1 MNAMSAG
8 RSILRRSHGGFTLV
22 ELLLVASI
30 MVIMMGLLAYSLSE
44 SQGRSVQVAASQV
57 ASGLGVARQAAIT
70 RNTDALFIVAS
81 RSGAQITDFY
91 PQEAFR
97 YWAVVQSNRGQN
109 TWSFVTDWTALP
121 AGAVFI
127 GLAGESYQTLE
138 WKNIAGTPPV
148 PGTPFEPRVAASS
161 QGEWRFFNNFTNN
174 LRMVWPGGSTNL
186 ANVPFVGFRPRGEAF
201 FHRMSG
207 PGAVPQRGAI
217 VVGEGSALPG
227 NQIVT
232 RSSNNITHVETDAI
246 AGRIIVR
253 PRESFR

>member
-1 MNAMSAG
+1 MSAG

-70 RNTDALFIVAS
+70 RNTDTLFIIAP
-81 RSGAQITDFY
+81 RSGTQITDFY

-121 AGAVFI
+121 AGAVFMNVTGMGYRTI
-127 GLAGESYQTLE
+127 NWNPVNATPGKPYQPV
-138 WKNIAGTPPV
+138 IASNST
-148 PGTPFEPRVAASS
+148 AAWDHFSS
-161 QGEWRFFNNFTNN
+161 FADMRIT
-174 LRMVWPGGSTNL
+174 WPGGSTNVTR
-186 ANVPFVGFRPRGEAF
+186 VPFIGFKP
-201 FHRMSG
+201 SG
-207 PGAVPQRGAI
+207 KATAANLGLARETAI
-217 VVGEGSALPG
+217 TLGEGTVTPDNSI
-227 NQIVT
+227 IV
-232 RSSNNITHVETDAI
+232 RSTNNITRVETDI
-246 AGRIIVR
+246 GIGKITVR
-253 PRESFR
+253 PRDSYR